1 MKFLFY
7 FKQKTEAVVV
17 RSPRRRARG
26 CAGARRT
33 MPSKKKGASS
43 KKKGAA
49 LAEAALAE
57 AEAAEA
63 AQALAAAEAR
73 RRAMS
78 AELCA
83 SRHPNVDWVEYVDES
98 QLPEVMKLVD
108 EDLSEP
114 YSVFTYRYF
123 VRNWPNLCLL
133 AKLGGETVACIVSKA
148 ELEHSPMGEA
158 VYRGYIAML
167 AVNDKYRRYGIGTAL
182 VCRSIERMRE
192 IGCDEVMLETEV
204 TNKVA
209 LGLYEKL
216 GFARDERLFKY
227 YLNGVD
233 AYRLKLWF
241 H

>member
-1 MKFLFY
+1 
-7 FKQKTEAVVV
+7 
-17 RSPRRRARG
+17 
-26 CAGARRT
+26 
-33 MPSKKKGASS
+33 
-43 KKKGAA
+43 
-49 LAEAALAE
+49 
-57 AEAAEA
+57 
-63 AQALAAAEAR
+63 
-73 RRAMS
+73 
-78 AELCA
+78 
-83 SRHPNVDWVEYVDES
+83 
-98 QLPEVMKLVD
+98 
-108 EDLSEP
+108 
-114 YSVFTYRYF
+114 
-123 VRNWPNLCLL
+123 
-133 AKLGGETVACIVSKA
+133 
-148 ELEHSPMGEA
+148 MGEA

>member
-1 MKFLFY
+1 
-7 FKQKTEAVVV
+7 
-17 RSPRRRARG
+17 
-26 CAGARRT
+26 
-33 MPSKKKGASS
+33 
-43 KKKGAA
+43 
-49 LAEAALAE
+49 
-57 AEAAEA
+57 
-63 AQALAAAEAR
+63 
-73 RRAMS
+73 MS